1 MTALRDLRLRWG
13 IGPLSVYA
21 AGILLPA
28 LIAFLRPDLMP
39 VLGLPVYAVLFWT
52 GPFASATA
60 VFWSGWSPAW
70 RTAWIV
76 LIPVFVGATF
86 LPMVT

>member
-1 MTALRDLRLRWG
+1 MTALRDFGLRWG
-13 IGPLSVYA
+13 LGPFSAYA

-28 LIAFLRPDLMP
+28 PIAFLRPDLMP

-70 RTAWIV
+70 RAAWIV
-76 LIPVFVGATF
+76 LVPVFVALSF
-86 LPMVT
+86 LPLVV